1 MYMKKDSHLTPFI
14 AYQIMRLQ
22 EMGANRFLYSRNT
35 ITEPNC
41 RPNTMPHRSLGV
53 EKAAFM
59 FLSLLLAYACALVIF
74 GFENL
79 WMRELRRQDQRKKSR
94 RNTTKKNRKAW
105 KY

>member
-22 EMGANRFLYSRNT
+22 EMGANGFLYSRNT
-35 ITEPNC
+35 ITEPIC
-41 RPNTMPHRSLGV
+41 QPNTMPHRSLGV